1 MRVLKAFQSLQESR
15 MNSHK
20 NARLTQSGRVHLMQQ
35 VARFGLKAAAAF
47 AGISVRRAYGVAAG
61 VNAARKVCMTA
72 PLDLLFAL
80 VRLKRTSG
88 NASSNC
94 EPTAACPMPKLPLA
108 QAYPLPQW
116 GASVYKPV

>member
-1 MRVLKAFQSLQESR
+1 
-15 MNSHK
+15 
-20 NARLTQSGRVHLMQQ
+20 MQQ
-35 VARFGLKAAAAF
+35 VTRFGLKAAAAF
-47 AGISVRRAYGVAAG
+47 AGTSVFAAPVYGAAAA

-94 EPTAACPMPKLPLA
+94 EPTTACPMPKLPLA
-108 QAYPLPQW
+108 QAHPLPQW